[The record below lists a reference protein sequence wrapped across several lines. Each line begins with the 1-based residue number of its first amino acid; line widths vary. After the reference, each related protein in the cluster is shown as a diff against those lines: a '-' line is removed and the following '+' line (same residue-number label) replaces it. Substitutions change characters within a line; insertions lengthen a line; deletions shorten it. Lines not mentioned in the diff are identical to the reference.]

1 LRLLVSVRDQ
11 SEVGAALEGGAD
23 VIDAK
28 EPENGSLGPV
38 SSARLQQIDRRV
50 PGDVPLSVALGDF
63 DSPGAVAAAIAALP
77 LQRRAAP
84 VYAKLGLAPDGPTD
98 LRRVVA
104 AAVEA
109 AAWHSAQPQVIVVQY
124 ADRTSDAR
132 SSEAIVSGASLAGA
146 HGLLVD
152 TLTKNGR
159 TLLDHWP
166 EARLSTWISDT
177 RAAGLLVAVAGSLGL
192 GELRRAAALGPDV
205 IGVRGAACA
214 GGRSGRVEAS
224 RVEPLRAA
232 LGRESVAVAANR
244 KNRPS
249 AWGLAPILK

>member
-1 LRLLVSVRDQ
+1 
-11 SEVGAALEGGAD
+11 
-23 VIDAK
+23 
-28 EPENGSLGPV
+28 
-38 SSARLQQIDRRV
+38 
-50 PGDVPLSVALGDF
+50 VPLSVALGDF

-159 TLLDHWP
+159 TLLDWWP
-166 EARLSTWISDT
+166 EARLSTWIKDART
-177 RAAGLLVAVAGSLGL
+177 AGLLAAIAGSLGL
-192 GELRRAAALGPDV
+192 RELTRAGALGPDV
-205 IGVRGAACA
+205 IGVRGAACS
-214 GGRSGRVEAS
+214 GGRSGTVEAS
-224 RVEPLRAA
+224 RVALLRAA
-232 LGRESVAVAANR
+232 LRRESVAVAANR
-244 KNRPS
+244 KTRPS
-249 AWGLAPILK
+249 ARRRASILK